1 MQDVLTCRN
10 ISKTYHDGNNQ
21 TPVLKDVSLSIKPSE
36 HVSILGSSGSGKST
50 LLHLLGGL
58 DSPSEGDVLFKG
70 QSLYSLS
77 SNALA
82 DLRNRDIGFIYQFHH
97 LLAEFSA
104 LENVMMPLLIRKE
117 QPAVARAA
125 GLSLLEQ
132 VGLAHRAEHLP
143 SALSGGE
150 RQRVAIA
157 RALVTK
163 PSVVLADEP
172 TGNLDFETGQQVYA
186 LLKSLSDS
194 HDTSF
199 VVVTHDRVLANQL
212 DRTLFIKNGRL
223 IADRAEEA
231 NA

>member
-36 HVSILGSSGSGKST
+36 HVAILGSSGSGKST

-199 VVVTHDRVLANQL
+199 VVVTHDRELANQL

>member
-21 TPVLKDVSLSIKPSE
+21 TPVLNDVSLSIKPSE
-36 HVSILGSSGSGKST
+36 HVAILGSSGSGKST

-199 VVVTHDRVLANQL
+199 VVVTHDRELANQL

>member
-36 HVSILGSSGSGKST
+36 HVAILGSSGSGKST

-82 DLRNRDIGFIYQFHH
+82 ELRNRDIGFIYQFHH

-117 QPAVARAA
+117 QAAVARAA

-199 VVVTHDRVLANQL
+199 VVVTHDRELANQL